1 MRKPHL
7 IKDAAAELLQHAAE
21 LNGRALQSEDVPAIL
36 NIEGGSVVILKEK
49 TYIYGNAGQPIGAIL
64 RYRCNDN
71 EFCLPATVG
80 RGELSIGKCKPTA
93 HFFNQHLM
101 DRHPFAKVLFC
112 QDMRTALAHQR
123 LLEQTR
129 GYNPAE
135 IIVTAHLG
143 NDLSILP

>member
-1 MRKPHL
+1 
-7 IKDAAAELLQHAAE
+7 
-21 LNGRALQSEDVPAIL
+21 
-36 NIEGGSVVILKEK
+36 
-49 TYIYGNAGQPIGAIL
+49 
-64 RYRCNDN
+64 
-71 EFCLPATVG
+71 
-80 RGELSIGKCKPTA
+80 
-93 HFFNQHLM
+93 M

-143 NDLSILP
+143 SDLSILPWSYFYGHDVVFVPAPTKVCMAMVKLYRGYITGAQAKSFRVYKGFLLHSSPNSDLNDHVGTSLKARQGYYVRRCCLIPWNNLCGWHNG